1 MFTELLI
8 PFHYD
13 YMLRAIWVSALIG
26 GTCGFLSSFV
36 TLKGW
41 SLMGDALSHAVVP
54 GVAIGYIFGIPLA
67 YELAR
72 QCHEYA
78 VSYELL
84 SENHLKLMTNFILGL
99 PLTLG
104 AFLAGLLAAGTM
116 AFIKAKSRIREDA
129 TIGIVFTAYFALGL
143 VLISLNPAS
152 VDLKVVLL
160 GNILGIADPDIWQVV
175 IICAFTLLVLA
186 LKWKDLMLFC
196 FDPNQARTLGLP
208 VTRLHLT
215 LLSLLAATSVAALQ
229 AVGACLVVAMLV
241 TPGATAYLLTDR
253 FGKMLWLSTGM
264 GVATS
269 LVGAYASYYFN
280 GATGGCIVTLQTLVF
295 LAAFVFAPKHGILA
309 SKRRSRLSAS
319 TS

>member
-1 MFTELLI
+1 MIEILLT

-41 SLMGDALSHAVVP
+41 SLMGDALFYAVVP
-54 GVAIGYIFGIPLA
+54 GVAIA
-67 YELAR
+67 Y
-72 QCHEYA
+72 
-78 VSYELL
+78 
-84 SENHLKLMTNFILGL
+84 ILGL
-99 PLTLG
+99 PFALG
-104 AFLAGLLAAGTM
+104 AFVAGLLAAATM
-116 AFIKAKSRIREDA
+116 AFIKARSRIREDA

-143 VLISLNPAS
+143 LLISLFPAR
-152 VDLKVVLL
+152 VDLKVILL
-160 GNILGIADPDIWQVV
+160 GNILGISDPDIEQVIAISAV
-175 IICAFTLLVLA
+175 TLLVLG

-196 FDPNQARTLGLP
+196 FDANQARTLGLRP
-208 VTRLHLT
+208 ALLHVT
-215 LLSLLAATSVAALQ
+215 LLALLAATAVAALQ

-253 FGKMLWLSTGM
+253 FGRMLWLSSGM

-280 GATGGCIVTLQTLVF
+280 GATGGCIVTLQALVF
-295 LAAFVFAPKHGILA
+295 LAAFIFAPKHGLFA
-309 SKRRSRLSAS
+309 SKRRARSAE
-319 TS
+319 TAPAP

>member
-1 MFTELLI
+1 MIESLLT

-54 GVAIGYIFGIPLA
+54 GVAVA
-67 YELAR
+67 Y
-72 QCHEYA
+72 
-78 VSYELL
+78 
-84 SENHLKLMTNFILGL
+84 ILGL
-99 PLTLG
+99 PFALG
-104 AFLAGLLAAGTM
+104 AFVAGLLAAGTM
-116 AFIKAKSRIREDA
+116 AFIKARSRIREDA

-143 VLISLNPAS
+143 LLISLFPAR
-152 VDLKVVLL
+152 VDLKVILL
-160 GNILGIADPDIWQVV
+160 GNILGISDPDIEQVIAISAV
-175 IICAFTLLVLA
+175 TLLVLG

-196 FDPNQARTLGLP
+196 FDANQARTLGLRP
-208 VTRLHLT
+208 ALLHLT
-215 LLSLLAATSVAALQ
+215 LLALLAATAVAALQ

-253 FGKMLWLSTGM
+253 FGRMLWLSSGM

-295 LAAFVFAPKHGILA
+295 LAAFIFAPKHGILA
-309 SKRRSRLSAS
+309 SKRRARLAETAPSP
-319 TS
+319 